1 MFAEQAFGRDLLAT
15 IEVAPPALLPAP
27 GPRGHVRGNRGF
39 ATFLNSRGEVTCYS
53 PAGDLEWQV
62 RYWLYR
68 VATCL
73 HEIAWIPSPTLGI
86 VL

>member
-27 GPRGHVRGNRGF
+27 GPRGRVRRNRGF

-53 PAGDLEWQV
+53 PAGALEWQV
-62 RYWLYR
+62 RCR
-68 VATCL
+68 RDHVATRL
-73 HEIAWIPSPTLGI
+73 QRNAWIPSEG
-86 VL
+86 